1 MAGRIGGLEG
11 SKTNQ
16 GELMALKKE
25 LEQFIRER
33 DLFTDNRNQRLLD
46 LLSEQERRLETK
58 FTGLY
63 TELRETLQ
71 GRNNFL
77 EERGSQNY
85 QKVIEQ
91 LA

>member
-33 DLFTDNRNQRLLD
+33 DVFSDNRN
-46 LLSEQERRLETK
+46 
-58 FTGLY
+58 
-63 TELRETLQ
+63 
-71 GRNNFL
+71 
-77 EERGSQNY
+77 
-85 QKVIEQ
+85 
-91 LA
+91 